1 MNSLTIQDKPYLSTN
16 TCEVPKA
23 VPTKW
28 LLYSMVVFFLITTI
42 AIIAFIRYD
51 DNRTVLK
58 SHHEAEVKKLVVE
71 LEQYKTLLESRT
83 QEADSKATLFLESL
97 KKLDPNL
104 ESIKTSR
111 QEYDVPKRYEWKQ
124 VREPVQLEGGI
135 DDGYELVEIK

>member
-1 MNSLTIQDKPYLSTN
+1 MNSLTIQDKPYLTVD
-16 TCEVPKA
+16 TCEVPKS
-23 VPTKW
+23 VPTRW
-28 LLYSMVVFFLITTI
+28 LLYTMVGFFFLSTVV
-42 AIIAFIRYD
+42 IIAFIRYD

-58 SHHEAEVKKLVVE
+58 SHHEAEVKKLVTE
-71 LEQYKTLLESRT
+71 LEQYKTLLESR
-83 QEADSKATLFLESL
+83 SKESDQKASMLLESL
-97 KKLDPNL
+97 KKIDPEL

>member
-16 TCEVPKA
+16 TCEVPKS
-23 VPTKW
+23 VPTGW
-28 LLYSMVVFFLITTI
+28 LLYSMVGFFFISTI
-42 AIIAFIRYD
+42 IIIAFIRYD

-58 SHHEAEVKKLVVE
+58 SYHDAEVKKLVTE

-104 ESIKTSR
+104 ESIKTNR
-111 QEYDVPKRYEWKQ
+111 QEYTVKPRYEWKQ

-135 DDGYELVEIK
+135 DDGYELIEIK

>member
-1 MNSLTIQDKPYLSTN
+1 MNSLTIQDKPYLTVD
-16 TCEVPKA
+16 TCEVPKS

-58 SHHEAEVKKLVVE
+58 SHHEAEVKKLVTE
-71 LEQYKTLLESRT
+71 LEQYKSLLETQT

>member
-1 MNSLTIQDKPYLSTN
+1 MNSLTIQDKPYLTVD
-16 TCEVPKA
+16 TCEVPKS

-83 QEADSKATLFLESL
+83 QEADNKATLFLESL
-97 KKLDPNL
+97 KKIDPEL

-111 QEYDVPKRYEWKQ
+111 QEYDVSRTGK
-124 VREPVQLEGGI
+124 
-135 DDGYELVEIK
+135 